1 MKDDLQLFLLAFTTS
16 LVQRKN
22 AMDKTM
28 ADKLIYI
35 PNNDTKKLRF
45 SVNQNSQ
52 RSPKLLSERIRKHY
66 YKTLGTSVINSP
78 LSPLSLEKLPE
89 EYYN

>member
-1 MKDDLQLFLLAFTTS
+1 MRSKKESKIPALHFQNIAISIRMKDDLQLFLLAFTTS

-35 PNNDTKKLRF
+35 PNNDT
-45 SVNQNSQ
+45 QNYPFCRLQ
-52 RSPKLLSERIRKHY
+52 
-66 YKTLGTSVINSP
+66 
-78 LSPLSLEKLPE
+78 LEVKYLDT
-89 EYYN
+89 